1 MMDMKQLGSLL
12 RSERESKGIPLEELI
27 RKTKI
32 SRSNL
37 EAIEEGD
44 IDRMPHPVY
53 AKGFIKNYI
62 QMLDIDVDDLREV
75 LERNC
80 PTEDCGPLLEG
91 GDVSGRV
98 ISFDSDLQRKKR
110 PLGLLAFSGLA
121 FAVLMG
127 LILSLDLSPLT
138 PDSPAPVDIRG
149 DTGEE
154 KQAASNADGDHA
166 QLQGDAPAF
175 LSEPNL
181 SGQTGPV
188 EQSGQAAPG
197 KVTMAYAAIPSENGV
212 ATGLEEPAAQED
224 AQVAASSA
232 LDDTDP
238 DGQPAAGPAEPP
250 SGQILRV
257 TATEPCW
264 MRVRIGTD
272 AQDVYL
278 EPGQS
283 RQFSFDQA
291 LELRL
296 GNGGGVE
303 MSLNGEPYPL
313 EAASGE
319 VVVLSFS

>member
-1 MMDMKQLGSLL
+1 MDMKQLGSLL

-62 QMLDIDVDDLREV
+62 QMLDLDVDDLREV

-80 PTEDCGPLLEG
+80 PTEDCGPLLEE
-91 GDVSGRV
+91 GDASGRV
-98 ISFDSDLQRKKR
+98 ISFDAGLQRKKR

-138 PDSPAPVDIRG
+138 PDRPAPVDILADSG
-149 DTGEE
+149 AE
-154 KQAASNADGDHA
+154 KQGVSNTDRAND
-166 QLQGDAPAF
+166 QLPGDAPAD
-175 LSEPNL
+175 LSEPGP
-181 SGQTGPV
+181 SGRTGQT
-188 EQSGQAAPG
+188 EKTGQADPG
-197 KVTMAYAAIPSENGV
+197 RVTMAYAAIPSENGV
-212 ATGLEEPAAQED
+212 ATGVEEPAALED
-224 AQVAASSA
+224 DPVAASSA
-232 LDDTDP
+232 P
-238 DGQPAAGPAEPP
+238 DGTDAAVQPAAGPAEPP

-264 MRVRIGTD
+264 MRVRIGKD

-283 RQFSFDQA
+283 KQFSFDQA

-296 GNGGGVE
+296 GNGGGVK